1 MKGLNFFI
9 ELLNVNFN
17 KISAKLKEELI
28 SYAQIRQFEIG
39 FLDNDNLYIEGVV
52 FNPTKKENKA
62 YLRKVKDEIRKILA
76 KHKISDTM
84 EVEEEHFV
92 RK

>member
-9 ELLNVNFN
+9 ELLELNYNE
-17 KISAKLKEELI
+17 ISAKLKEELI
-28 SYAQIRQFEIG
+28 SYAKIRQFEIG
-39 FLDNDNLYIEGVV
+39 CLDNDNFYIEGVV

-62 YLRKVKDEIRKILA
+62 YLRKVKNEIKKILA
-76 KHKISDTM
+76 KHKTSDKM